1 MRRAVASSLQRASQQ
16 ARSTAYL
23 NSIDAQDVP
32 GADPYDPRV
41 RMRERQLVAR
51 GIRNP
56 GVLDAMMQVPRERFV
71 PDEHRDLAYADTPLP
86 IGHGQTISQPYI
98 VALMIEALEPGPD
111 DKVLE
116 IGGGSGYAAAV
127 LSRVV
132 GHVVSVERLAPLCE
146 RARRVLHELG
156 YDNVSVVCA
165 DGTVGWADAAPYDGI
180 LVAAGG
186 PEIPR
191 ALKAQLAIGGRL
203 VIPVGSERNQQTL
216 IRVTRTGDDEYEVEH
231 LSEVRFVPLIGAE
244 GWH

>member
-1 MRRAVASSLQRASQQ
+1 MRRAVASSLQRSSPQ
-16 ARSTAYL
+16 ARSTEHL
-23 NSIDAQDVP
+23 NSIDAQNVSA
-32 GADPYDPRV
+32 ADPYDPRV

-56 GVLDAMMQVPRERFV
+56 AVLEAMMQVPRERFV

-98 VALMIEALEPGPD
+98 VALMIEALQPGPTD
-111 DKVLE
+111 RVLE

-127 LSRVV
+127 LGRVV
-132 GHVVSVERLAPLCE
+132 GQVVSVERLAPLCE
-146 RARRVLHELG
+146 QAGSVLKALG

-165 DGTVGWADAAPYDGI
+165 DGTVGWTGAAPYEGI

-191 ALKAQLAIGGRL
+191 ALKAQLVVGGRL

-216 IRVTRTGDDEYEVEH
+216 IRVTRTGNDEYEVEH
-231 LSEVRFVPLIGAE
+231 LTEVRFVPLIGAE